1 MESFSPSDFTD
12 LELTPQQLDLD
23 ALIRFIRESATFT
36 PEKEWLSVSIPVQD
50 VDPLAYIEQL
60 PESDQIYYW
69 EKPDQEFAIATG
81 GTADIL
87 RSTGKNRFRDVSRL
101 TRRLQLQTASFSTL
115 NHSLA
120 SPFLIGGYS
129 FSDYN
134 IREEWASFGAARFV
148 LPEWSILREGDLYL
162 LTLTFRLKGESPDTI
177 LESLHCKYSRFLEV
191 CEQISSYP
199 CDKASETNP
208 DEGVEISAGSLQEWR
223 EQVERGRDLIH
234 RGKFQK
240 IVIARKVDLETD
252 QPIRI
257 SRALY
262 HLREHFP
269 GCYIFLVQS
278 NDGPVFIGATP
289 ERLISLR
296 HNRVLTEGLAGSI
309 SRGESASEDAAL
321 EHRLMESLKDR
332 SEHDFV
338 VRDIRD
344 NLEPLSRNLE
354 HPIHP
359 RVKKLDNVQHLFTP
373 IRAQARNNITIHEL
387 AGTLHPTPAVGGYP
401 REEAIPYIGE
411 IETIDRGWYAGPI
424 GWANL
429 NGDGEFAVAIRSALV
444 SNKKASLFAGC
455 GIVADSDPD
464 KEWEETELK
473 LTPLLN
479 ALKQAAS

>member
-12 LELTPQQLDLD
+12 LNLTPQQLDLD
-23 ALIRFIRESATFT
+23 ALARFICRSAELY

-60 PESDQIYYW
+60 PESNQIYYW

-87 RSTGKNRFRDVSRL
+87 RSTGKNRFRDISRL
-101 TRRLQLQTASFSTL
+101 TRRLQLQTASFSSL
-115 NHSLA
+115 NHPLA

-134 IREEWASFGAARFV
+134 IRKEWASFGAARFV
-148 LPEWSILREGDLYL
+148 LPEWSILREGDLHL
-162 LTLTFRLKGESPDTI
+162 LTLTLRLKGQSVRVI
-177 LESLHCKYSRFLEV
+177 LEQLHHEYSRFLDHSA
-191 CEQISSYP
+191 QICSYHQGDNSQEDGVQVSS
-199 CDKASETNP
+199 
-208 DEGVEISAGSLQEWR
+208 GSLQEWR
-223 EQVERGRDLIH
+223 KQVEKSRELI
-234 RGKFQK
+234 RKGTFQK
-240 IVIARKVDLETD
+240 IVIARKIDLETD
-252 QPIRI
+252 RPIRI

-269 GCYIFLVQS
+269 GCTTFLVRS
-278 NDGPVFIGATP
+278 NDGPAFIGATP

-309 SRGESASEDAAL
+309 SRGESASEDSAL

-338 VRDIRD
+338 VRDIRA
-344 NLEPLSRNLE
+344 NLEPLSRDLE
-354 HPIHP
+354 HPALP
-359 RVKKLDNVQHLFTP
+359 RIKKLDNVQHLFTP
-373 IRAQARNNITIHEL
+373 IRARARNNITIHEL

-401 REEAIPYIGE
+401 RAQAIPYIEE

-429 NGDGEFAVAIRSALV
+429 NGDGEFSVAIRSALV
-444 SNKKASLFAGC
+444 NGTKASLFAGC

-464 KEWEETELK
+464 REWEETQLK
-473 LTPLLN
+473 FAPLLN